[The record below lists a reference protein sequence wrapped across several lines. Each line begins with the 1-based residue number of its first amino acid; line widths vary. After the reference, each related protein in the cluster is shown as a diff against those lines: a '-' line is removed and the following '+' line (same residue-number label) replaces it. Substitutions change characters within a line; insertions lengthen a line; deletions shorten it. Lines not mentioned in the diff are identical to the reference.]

1 MPPPPVYKKPRV
13 NMVKFNRW
21 KERKEKREQ
30 FELKMVAFLAILDHK
45 IAQKE
50 AFQKMKKTAFQRSR
64 SAARTLALKRQDDL
78 GELAQSPNAGTG
90 DDTSKN
96 FNMMRNIQQSHGY
109 HAKPVDNYNPP

>member
-1 MPPPPVYKKPRV
+1 
-13 NMVKFNRW
+13 
-21 KERKEKREQ
+21 
-30 FELKMVAFLAILDHK
+30 
-45 IAQKE
+45 
-50 AFQKMKKTAFQRSR
+50 MKKTAFQRSR